1 MPSRRRSRERALQ
14 VLFLRDVRQQ
24 TPQEAIGAFYDSLQ
38 SDDETDETIPMDR
51 FMEELVTGTVGLLS
65 DIDARIAAAS
75 ENWRLDR
82 MPAVDRNILR
92 LAVYEMSTQATP
104 AAVVIDEALELA
116 RRFSGDESVGFVNG
130 VLDTVYHRSQKT
142 EATQEPEK

>member
-14 VLFLRDVRQQ
+14 VLFLRDVRHQ
-24 TPQEAIGAFYDSLQ
+24 TAEEAIRAFYGSLH
-38 SDDETDETIPMDR
+38 SDDEREKSIPTDR
-51 FMEELVTGTVGLLS
+51 FMEELVTGTVEHLLG
-65 DIDARIAAAS
+65 IDARITAAS

-92 LAVYEMSTQATP
+92 LAVYEMSTQTTP

-130 VLDTVYHRSQKT
+130 VLDTVRKRSQ
-142 EATQEPEK
+142 APEE